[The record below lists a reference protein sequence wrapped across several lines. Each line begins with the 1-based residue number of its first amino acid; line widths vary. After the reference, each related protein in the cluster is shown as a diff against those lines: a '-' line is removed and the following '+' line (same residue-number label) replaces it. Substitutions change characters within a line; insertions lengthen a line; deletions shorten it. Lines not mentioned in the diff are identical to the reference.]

1 MSTVTY
7 QFIWL
12 LTGNIDIIFLFLDDS
27 SVLIL
32 AVIVPV
38 FHPIGELVTPIE
50 TSATEGNTEVEAQ
63 LLTEETKTRK
73 CSK

>member
-7 QFIWL
+7 QLIWL

-27 SVLIL
+27 NVLIL